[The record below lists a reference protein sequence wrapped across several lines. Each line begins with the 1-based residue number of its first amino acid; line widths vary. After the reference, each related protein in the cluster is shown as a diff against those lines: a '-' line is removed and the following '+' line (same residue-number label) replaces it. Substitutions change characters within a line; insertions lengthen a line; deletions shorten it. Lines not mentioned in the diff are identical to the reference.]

1 MLISG
6 IKSRPQYPGLKPIA
20 SAKRNLIAAQ
30 GDGAAPVLSMLTQG
44 GSDFAGKADIFY
56 AATAPSAAASVEE
69 LQGLGTRSLRTFD
82 AESDLFS
89 ALDAALAEAT
99 MGTRL
104 YAAGTEGFVGRV
116 IKLGVDHGIDHRSMV
131 TEHRGSLARRV
142 QCVHCKGFTENV
154 TTSIFECSHCANL
167 LLVRD
172 HYSRRLAAF
181 QGVCANAED
190 PSTRPEAEEIYL

>member
-6 IKSRPQYPGLKPIA
+6 IKSRPQYPGLKPIP
-20 SAKRNLIAAQ
+20 SAKRHLIAAE
-30 GDGAAPVLSMLTQG
+30 GAGAEPVLRLLDEGGADFASKAEVFYTGAAQG
-44 GSDFAGKADIFY
+44 TAAFTEDLRRLGSSSVQTY
-56 AATAPSAAASVEE
+56 SAEA
-69 LQGLGTRSLRTFD
+69 
-82 AESDLFS
+82 DLFS
-89 ALDAALAEAT
+89 ALDAVLANAT
-99 MGTRL
+99 MGARL

-116 IKLGVDHGIDHRSMV
+116 IKLGVDHGIDHRSII

-181 QGVCANAED
+181 QGVSANAED
-190 PSTRPEAEEIYL
+190 PSTRPQAEEIYL

>member
-6 IKSRPQYPGLKPIA
+6 IKSRPQYPGLKLIA

-44 GSDFAGKADIFY
+44 GPDFAGKADIFY
-56 AATAPSAAASVEE
+56 AATAPSAAAPVEE
-69 LQGLGTRSLRTFD
+69 LQGLGTRSLRTF
-82 AESDLFS
+82 ETEPDLFS

-116 IKLGVDHGIDHRSMV
+116 IKLGVEHGIDHRSMV

-142 QCVHCKGFTENV
+142 QCVHCKWFTENV

>member
-6 IKSRPQYPGLKPIA
+6 IKSRPQYPGLKPIP
-20 SAKRNLIAAQ
+20 SAKRHLIAAQ
-30 GDGAAPVLSMLTQG
+30 GAGIEPVLSLFDRGQP
-44 GSDFAGKADIFY
+44 DFAGKAEIFY
-56 AATAPSAAASVEE
+56 TGPDHSAEGFDQKLRQLGVSSVQTYQDEA
-69 LQGLGTRSLRTFD
+69 G
-82 AESDLFS
+82 LFS
-89 ALDAALAEAT
+89 ALDAVLAKAT
-99 MGTRL
+99 MGARL

-116 IKLGVDHGIDHRSMV
+116 IKLGVEHGIDHRSII

-190 PSTRPEAEEIYL
+190 PSTRPQAEEIYL